1 VDLVRYYDYSSSFFS
16 DSFHFISLHFI
27 SFHFYYPYHRYQHT
41 KSFLRF
47 FDRPSRVTGESEFL
61 VEGNPKLFCCSGSSD
76 GMVFYLPLLDEQGK
90 RIKVSLQYITNLSG
104 IPAGH
109 KDRSI
114 IRKCGSFT
122 LVALGRTGC
131 EEIV

>member
-1 VDLVRYYDYSSSFFS
+1 MTIVLLFFQ
-16 DSFHFISLHFI
+16 IHFI
-27 SFHFYYPYHRYQHT
+27 SFHFYYRYHRYQHT
-41 KSFLRF
+41 KSFFQFL
-47 FDRPSRVTGESEFL
+47 DGPSRVTGESEFL
-61 VEGNPKLFCCSGSSD
+61 VEGNPKVFYSSGSSD

-90 RIKVSLQYITNLSG
+90 RIKVSLQYIANLSG

-109 KDRSI
+109 KDR
-114 IRKCGSFT
+114 KYHPQMWQFH